1 MPLQPA
7 NALECGVDLVNWY
20 RTCSEHP
27 ATSDELRRMLE
38 EYRRGRR
45 RAARVS
51 QLDVTQQVT
60 VPIGSRKLRE
70 HAKPHS
76 SR

>member
-1 MPLQPA
+1 M
-7 NALECGVDLVNWY
+7 DLVNWY

-51 QLDVTQQVT
+51 HLPKTEQIT
-60 VPIGSRKLRE
+60 VRIDACRQREPRKN
-70 HAKPHS
+70 
-76 SR
+76 

>member
-1 MPLQPA
+1 M
-7 NALECGVDLVNWY
+7 DLVNWY
-20 RTCSEHP
+20 RTSAERP

-51 QLDVTQQVT
+51 RLPTTQQVAVT
-60 VPIGSRKLRE
+60 VIDTRTRRE
-70 HAKPHS
+70 KT
-76 SR
+76 RTR

>member
-1 MPLQPA
+1 M
-7 NALECGVDLVNWY
+7 DLVTWY

-38 EYRRGRR
+38 EYRRDRR

-51 QLDVTQQVT
+51 HLPTTRQVT
-60 VPIGSRKLRE
+60 VRIDAHRPREPRKT
-70 HAKPHS
+70 
-76 SR
+76 

>member
-1 MPLQPA
+1 M
-7 NALECGVDLVNWY
+7 DLVNWY

-51 QLDVTQQVT
+51 QLGITQQVA
-60 VPIGSRKLRE
+60 VPIGSGISRE
-70 HAKPHS
+70 
-76 SR
+76 SRHT